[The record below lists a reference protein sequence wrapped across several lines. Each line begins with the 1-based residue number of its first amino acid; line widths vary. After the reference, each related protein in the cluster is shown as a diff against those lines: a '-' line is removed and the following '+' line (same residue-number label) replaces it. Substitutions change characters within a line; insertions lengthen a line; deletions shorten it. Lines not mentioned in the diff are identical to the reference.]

1 MEDKILLVHPEGK
14 KGINMSVN
22 KFNVLKSAILD
33 VLTTHGAITHTELI
47 TKTSE
52 EIIKNKIDFEGNL
65 GWHIEW
71 VKLDLESKGL
81 IQRTKDKNKLYFS
94 LKNNS

>member
-1 MEDKILLVHPEGK
+1 MEDKIHLVHPEGK
-14 KGINMSVN
+14 KGISMNV
-22 KFNVLKSAILD
+22 KKYNVLQSSILD

-52 EIIKNKIDFEGNL
+52 EIIKSKISFEGNL

-71 VKLDLESKGL
+71 VKLNLESKGL
-81 IQRTKDKNKLYFS
+81 IQRTKEKNKLYFS
-94 LKNNS
+94 LKKNT

>member
-1 MEDKILLVHPEGK
+1 MEEKILLVHPEGK
-14 KGINMSVN
+14 KGISINV
-22 KFNVLKSAILD
+22 KKYNVLQSAILN

-52 EIIKNKIDFEGNL
+52 EIIKNKIPFEGNL

-94 LKNNS
+94 LKYNN

>member
-1 MEDKILLVHPEGK
+1 MEDKILQVHREGK
-14 KGINMSVN
+14 KGISMNV
-22 KFNVLKSAILD
+22 KKYNVLQSAILD
-33 VLTTHGAITHTELI
+33 VLTFHGAITHTELI

-52 EIIKNKIDFEGNL
+52 NRIKNIIDFEGNI

-81 IQRTKDKNKLYFS
+81 IQRTKEKNKLYFS
-94 LKNNS
+94 LKKNT

>member
-1 MEDKILLVHPEGK
+1 MEDKILLVHREGK
-14 KGINMSVN
+14 KGISMNV
-22 KFNVLKSAILD
+22 KKYNVLQSAILD
-33 VLTTHGAITHTELI
+33 VLTFHGAITHTELI

-52 EIIKNKIDFEGNL
+52 NIIKNIIDFEGNI

-81 IQRTKDKNKLYFS
+81 IQRTKEKNKLYFS
-94 LKNNS
+94 LKKNT

>member
-14 KGINMSVN
+14 KGISMNV
-22 KFNVLKSAILD
+22 KKYNVLLSAILD
-33 VLTTHGAITHTELI
+33 VLTFHGAITHTELI

-52 EIIKNKIDFEGNL
+52 NIIKNIIDFEGNI

-81 IQRTKDKNKLYFS
+81 IQRTKEKNKLYFS
-94 LKNNS
+94 LKKNI

>member
-14 KGINMSVN
+14 KGISMNV
-22 KFNVLKSAILD
+22 KKYNVLQSAILD

-47 TKTSE
+47 TLTNA
-52 EIIKNKIDFEGNL
+52 EIIKNKIPFEGNI

-81 IQRTKDKNKLYFS
+81 IQRTEEKNKLYFS